1 MARRPPIRILASCQ
15 PGIGHLGVLLPIALA
30 LRRAGADVRF
40 AAAASFRREVARAGF
55 ASFAAG
61 LDWSLDRAD
70 EAFPALRRLGPV
82 ARAVA
87 FPREVFLGRAA
98 SAMAHSLVRIAPRF
112 RPHLVL
118 REGWEYGAFA
128 AARRLDLPLV
138 TVGAAPYL
146 PPAALPGAFGDGFD
160 RLRRELGVAPDPSH
174 RDAYG
179 RLFLDAVPPGIQLPG
194 PKHAGHRYI
203 RPVLA
208 RRAEPAPQLPP
219 GRAPLVYV
227 TFGTVWSGA
236 PGLYE
241 TVLAGLAD
249 LSARVRVRVLVSS
262 GVRDPR
268 SLGRQPP
275 SVRIER
281 RVAQHAVLPRCDL
294 VIHHGGY
301 NTTVESLACGVPA
314 LIIPIS
320 ADQFFFAAR
329 CQAAG
334 VARTLSR
341 ETLTPDQIAA
351 AVGDLL
357 ANPAYRRRADA
368 MARRMKRLMS
378 PRDAARRIL
387 ALARPD

>member
-1 MARRPPIRILASCQ
+1 VI
-15 PGIGHLGVLLPIALA
+15 
-30 LRRAGADVRF
+30 
-40 AAAASFRREVARAGF
+40 
-55 ASFAAG
+55 
-61 LDWSLDRAD
+61 
-70 EAFPALRRLGPV
+70 
-82 ARAVA
+82 
-87 FPREVFLGRAA
+87 
-98 SAMAHSLVRIAPRF
+98 
-112 RPHLVL
+112 

-128 AARRLDLPLV
+128 AARRLELPLV

-174 RDAYG
+174 RDVYG

-194 PKHAGHRYI
+194 PRHAGHRYL

-208 RRAEPAPQLPP
+208 RRSEPAPELPP

-241 TVLAGLAD
+241 TVLSGLGA
-249 LSARVRVRVLVSS
+249 LAAASVRIRVLVSS

-268 SLGRQPP
+268 SLGPQPP
-275 SVRIER
+275 NVRIER
-281 RVAQHAVLPRCDL
+281 RVAQHAILPRCDL

-334 VARTLSR
+334 VARTLAR
-341 ETLTPDQIAA
+341 DTLAPDQLAA
-351 AVGDLL
+351 AVAELL
-357 ANPAYRRRADA
+357 ADPSYGRRAAA
-368 MARRMKRLMS
+368 MARRMARLMS

-387 ALARPD
+387 DLAGPG

>member
-1 MARRPPIRILASCQ
+1 MARRPIRILASCH

-40 AAAASFRREVARAGF
+40 ATAASFRREVTRAGF

-70 EAFPALRRLGPV
+70 EVFPALRRLGPV
-82 ARAVA
+82 ARATA

-98 SAMAHSLVRIAPRF
+98 PATARSLLRIAARF
-112 RPHLVL
+112 RPQLVI
-118 REGWEYGAFA
+118 REGWEFGAFA
-128 AARRLDLPLV
+128 AARRLELPLV

-160 RLRRELGVAPDPSH
+160 RLRRELGLAPDPSQ
-174 RDAYG
+174 RDVYG

-194 PKHAGHRYI
+194 PRRAGHRHV
-203 RPVLA
+203 RPVLT
-208 RRAEPAPQLPP
+208 RRAEPAPELPP

-227 TFGTVWSGA
+227 TFGTVWSDT

-241 TVLAGLAD
+241 TVLAGLAG
-249 LSARVRVRVLVSS
+249 APVRVLVSS

-275 SVRIER
+275 HVRIER
-281 RVAQHAVLPRCDL
+281 RVAQHAILPRCDL

-334 VARTLSR
+334 VARTLAR
-341 ETLTPDQIAA
+341 DGLAPDQVAA
-351 AVGDLL
+351 AVGELL
-357 ANPAYRRRADA
+357 AEPAYRRRAAA
-368 MARRMKRLMS
+368 MARRMARLMS
-378 PRDAARRIL
+378 PAAAARRIL
-387 ALARPD
+387 ELARAD